1 MVCLKETL
9 FEGVSIMKSILKN
22 ACENLRNLR
31 TDLLF
36 NAELEALTGENQ
48 EVLMQAISQLAI
60 ARSTLTILQI
70 RTRESIK

>member
-1 MVCLKETL
+1 MEPI
-9 FEGVSIMKSILKN
+9 FKN

-36 NAELEALTGENQ
+36 NAELENLSGENQ
-48 EVLMQAISQLAI
+48 EILMQAISQLAI

-70 RTRESIK
+70 RTTGVN

>member
-1 MVCLKETL
+1 
-9 FEGVSIMKSILKN
+9 MKSILKN

-36 NAELEALTGENQ
+36 NAELEDLTGENQ

>member
-1 MVCLKETL
+1 MLMEPI
-9 FEGVSIMKSILKN
+9 FKN

-36 NAELEALTGENQ
+36 NAELEDLTGENQ
-48 EVLMQAISQLAI
+48 EILLQAISQLAI

-70 RTRESIK
+70 RTTGVE

>member
-1 MVCLKETL
+1 MQD
-9 FEGVSIMKSILKN
+9 ILGN

-36 NAELEALTGENQ
+36 NSELEDLDGENQ
-48 EVLMQAISQLAI
+48 EVLMIALSQLAI
-60 ARSTLTILQI
+60 ARSNLTILQI

>member
-1 MVCLKETL
+1 MEPI
-9 FEGVSIMKSILKN
+9 FKN

-36 NAELEALTGENQ
+36 NAELEDLTGENQ
-48 EVLMQAISQLAI
+48 EILMQAISQLAI

-70 RTRESIK
+70 RTTGVE